1 MLWSIWVLYM
11 QAALPE
17 SHHRCAMGQQKVA
30 VLTTLGLHPYFV
42 YLLTFFI
49 QKIETSLFSNYL
61 YTIQCRCVHLRA
73 GPLTEN
79 GWPKPNWIKKSKKYF
94 YFLEL
99 WWSTLHYYAS
109 KYLAWQ
115 GSFLRFWLG
124 RMLAAKLW
132 QICENIY
139 QFF

>member
-1 MLWSIWVLYM
+1 M

-61 YTIQCRCVHLRA
+61 YMR
-73 GPLTEN
+73 
-79 GWPKPNWIKKSKKYF
+79 
-94 YFLEL
+94 
-99 WWSTLHYYAS
+99 LHSYYTMQMCAS
-109 KYLAWQ
+109 
-115 GSFLRFWLG
+115 
-124 RMLAAKLW
+124 
-132 QICENIY
+132 
-139 QFF
+139 